1 MRDTIRTKYHPNSKR
16 PPQLAAFEEYRD
28 RPPVNPPLAKSEPW
42 SPFVSR
48 ADFEFAEIALEAAL
62 TKDQVDSM
70 IKLIGRLTQGQDFFT
85 LTSHRDLRKAWDAA
99 SELVTPV
106 AWLL

>member
-1 MRDTIRTKYHPNSKR
+1 
-16 PPQLAAFEEYRD
+16 
-28 RPPVNPPLAKSEPW
+28 
-42 SPFVSR
+42 VSR

-62 TKDQVDSM
+62 TRDQVDSM
-70 IKLIGRLTQGQDFFT
+70 IKLIERLSRGQDSFT

-106 AWLL
+106 TRLRFLY

>member
-1 MRDTIRTKYHPNSKR
+1 M
-16 PPQLAAFEEYRD
+16 
-28 RPPVNPPLAKSEPW
+28 
-42 SPFVSR
+42 SR
-48 ADFEFAEIALEAAL
+48 EDFEFAEIALEAAL
-62 TKDQVDSM
+62 TKDQVDLM
-70 IKLIGRLTQGQDFFT
+70 INLIGRLAQGQNFLT

>member
-1 MRDTIRTKYHPNSKR
+1 
-16 PPQLAAFEEYRD
+16 
-28 RPPVNPPLAKSEPW
+28 
-42 SPFVSR
+42 VSR

-70 IKLIGRLTQGQDFFT
+70 IKLIGRLTQGQDLFT
-85 LTSHRDLRKAWDAA
+85 LTSYRDLRKAWDAA

>member
-1 MRDTIRTKYHPNSKR
+1 
-16 PPQLAAFEEYRD
+16 
-28 RPPVNPPLAKSEPW
+28 
-42 SPFVSR
+42 VSR

-70 IKLIGRLTQGQDFFT
+70 IKLIGRLIQGQDFFT
-85 LTSHRDLRKAWDAA
+85 LTSHHDLRKAWDAA
-99 SELVTPV
+99 SELVTQV

>member
-1 MRDTIRTKYHPNSKR
+1 
-16 PPQLAAFEEYRD
+16 
-28 RPPVNPPLAKSEPW
+28 
-42 SPFVSR
+42 VSR
-48 ADFEFAEIALEAAL
+48 ADFEFAEIVLEAAL
-62 TKDQVDSM
+62 TNNQVDSM
-70 IKLIGRLTQGQDFFT
+70 LKLIGRLTQGQDFLT

>member
-1 MRDTIRTKYHPNSKR
+1 M
-16 PPQLAAFEEYRD
+16 
-28 RPPVNPPLAKSEPW
+28 
-42 SPFVSR
+42 SR
-48 ADFEFAEIALEAAL
+48 EDFEFAEIALEAAL
-62 TKDQVDSM
+62 TKDQVDLM
-70 IKLIGRLTQGQDFFT
+70 INLIGRLSQGQDFLT

>member
-1 MRDTIRTKYHPNSKR
+1 
-16 PPQLAAFEEYRD
+16 
-28 RPPVNPPLAKSEPW
+28 
-42 SPFVSR
+42 VSR

-70 IKLIGRLTQGQDFFT
+70 IKLIGRLIQGQDSLT
-85 LTSHRDLRKAWDAA
+85 LTSHSDLRKAWDAA